1 MTESN
6 HDAKP
11 EATQEGRF
19 SEHSGPW
26 ANAWCLPQGTF
37 TGPEVE
43 DPTTGIGEGFE
54 ESGKSP
60 REAPDAQD
68 VDHCSP

>member
-11 EATQEGRF
+11 KAKQEGRF
-19 SEHSGPW
+19 SVRSGPW

-43 DPTTGIGEGFE
+43 DRATNEGAE
-54 ESGKSP
+54 ESGMSP
-60 REAPDAQD
+60 EEAPDAPD
-68 VDHCSP
+68 LDHCSP